1 MGRGIIHHE
10 GAYNFWTT
18 VADGP
23 CYESALTLEQLTKV
37 IRLEQGEMGVQDLQA
52 RLNRAHCTGTSY
64 AGMTLEKVIA
74 GNRAGEHE
82 TELTKN
88 ELIARYLTLPERAV

>member
-23 CYESALTLEQLTKV
+23 CYEPALTLEQLTEV
-37 IRLEQGEMGVQDLQA
+37 IRFEQGEMGVRDLQP

-64 AGMTLEKVIA
+64 AGMTLE
-74 GNRAGEHE
+74 
-82 TELTKN
+82 
-88 ELIARYLTLPERAV
+88 